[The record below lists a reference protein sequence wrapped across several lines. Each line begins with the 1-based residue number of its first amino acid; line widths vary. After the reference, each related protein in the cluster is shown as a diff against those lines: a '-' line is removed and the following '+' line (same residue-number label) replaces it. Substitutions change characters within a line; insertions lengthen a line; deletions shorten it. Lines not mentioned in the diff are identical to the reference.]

1 MISITV
7 VGKLYRDSE
16 IKTGGN
22 GDYLTFSVGVRD
34 AYGDL
39 GRMMYFD
46 VNTNQTGLS
55 DFLKA
60 TKEVAVSGEL
70 KSREHDGKIYL
81 SIRKPSIKLIGGNEE
96 LTKPPKGDAVMTP
109 PQGEPPSD
117 PNNGMDDEIPF

>member
-46 VNTNQTGLS
+46 VNTNQYGLS
-55 DFLKA
+55 DFL
-60 TKEVAVSGEL
+60 L
-70 KSREHDGKIYL
+70 
-81 SIRKPSIKLIGGNEE
+81 
-96 LTKPPKGDAVMTP
+96 
-109 PQGEPPSD
+109 
-117 PNNGMDDEIPF
+117 